1 LAGRDGRA
9 DGDSGRIWAGFAAP
23 ANGVKIEVNFRVDF
37 LAWRTVV
44 FDTMMTEN
52 KLTDVE
58 EQVLTAFRAGG
69 ISVVD
74 ADGAEIS
81 GDFLRDL
88 FLDENADYRGTCIA
102 NAVISDVLDMG
113 FCETKFPVRF
123 HNCYF
128 VREIN
133 LQHLTCPELDF
144 RGCTLIRS
152 FDARMVKV
160 SGSVNLAGVVS
171 VAAVSLANAEIGGQ
185 LVCTDGSF
193 LNKKGCTFHAPD
205 IKVAVDVLLHDG
217 FIAVG
222 EVNLSGAD
230 IGRQLVCTGGNF
242 WNGGGNAINAQSIEA
257 GDVLLNTD
265 SSDSQNVNEFRA
277 IGTVWLAGADI
288 GGRLVCTGGNFHNKG
303 KIALNA
309 ECVKAVG
316 GVVLNDGFN
325 AEGVVSLAGAEIGGQ
340 LACAGGSFRDE
351 ESGNALIAPNIKV
364 VGNVFLHDGFKS
376 NGTVNLLG
384 AAIDGQLICTGGNFR
399 NKNGNALM
407 AQGISVVGNVLLNT
421 EHSDDGSIKKFE
433 AVGVVSLAYANI
445 GGQLACNGGS
455 FRNKGQDAINAQ
467 GIKVAGDVLLEYGFR
482 AEGSVSFLGADIGG
496 QLSCRGGSFQ
506 NEGGNALVAQGIKVG
521 SGVFL
526 IAHVHDETKV
536 AENFSASGWVLFD
549 NAIIGGNL
557 KLEGCEITHLS
568 LSGADVSG
576 EFRDDAGVYKDHDDN
591 DIVLNIDGFRYHRL
605 NTTEERTKDR
615 LAWAGSMSKSDKFYP
630 QPYEQLMRVYRETGH
645 MNWAREAG
653 FALENA
659 RHEKMQPGWWKK
671 WYWLLRHTIGYGY
684 KPFRAIYWFG
694 ALILAGFVLFSG
706 SSFRPDSCR
715 AGSEPFYC
723 MAPSDAGVLLSDDWK
738 IHGKLPKD
746 YPGFNSFYYA
756 VEAALPVLPLGQT
769 QNWHPKTWWARGLQG
784 AITIIGALV
793 LTILASYGVGVLGPR
808 WKNE

>member
-1 LAGRDGRA
+1 
-9 DGDSGRIWAGFAAP
+9 
-23 ANGVKIEVNFRVDF
+23 
-37 LAWRTVV
+37 
-44 FDTMMTEN
+44 MMTEN

-171 VAAVSLANAEIGGQ
+171 VAVVSLANAEIGGQ

-193 LNKKGCTFHAPD
+193 LNKKGCAFRAPD
-205 IKVAVDVLLHDG
+205 IKVAADALLRDG
-217 FIAVG
+217 FLAVG

-242 WNGGGNAINAQSIEA
+242 WNGGGNAINAQSIKA

-433 AVGVVSLAYANI
+433 AVGAVSLAYANI

-467 GIKVAGDVLLEYGFR
+467 GIKVAPTNSTMARFPADADAINAQGIKVAGDVLLEYGFR
-482 AEGSVSFLGADIGG
+482 AEGGVSFLGADIGG
-496 QLSCRGGSFQ
+496 QLSCRGGGFQ
-506 NEGGNALVAQGIKVG
+506 NEGDNALVAQGIKVG
-521 SGVFL
+521 SDVFL
-526 IAHVHDETKV
+526 IANEHHKAKV
-536 AENFSASGWVLFD
+536 AENFSASGRVLFD
-549 NAIIGGNL
+549 NAAIGGNL
-557 KLEGCEITHLS
+557 TLTGCEITHLS
-568 LSGADVSG
+568 LSGANVSG

-605 NTTEERTKDR
+605 NATTERAEDR
-615 LAWAGSMSKSDKFYP
+615 LAWVGLMGGDENIYPQAFYP
-630 QPYEQLMRVYRETGH
+630 QPYEQLMQVYREMGH
-645 MNWAREAG
+645 MMWARDVG

-659 RHEKMQPGWWKK
+659 RHEKMQPGWWKS

-694 ALILAGFVLFSG
+694 ALILAGFMLFSG

-746 YPGFNSFYYA
+746 YPDFNPVYYA
-756 VEAALPVLPLGQT
+756 VESALPVLPLGQT